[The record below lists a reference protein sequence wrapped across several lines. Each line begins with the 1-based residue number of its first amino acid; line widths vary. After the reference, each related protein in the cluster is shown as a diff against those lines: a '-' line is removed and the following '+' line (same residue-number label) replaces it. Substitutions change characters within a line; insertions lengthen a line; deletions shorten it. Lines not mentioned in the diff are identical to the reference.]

1 MNHEHIAQLGHSYGI
16 SSGQLL
22 FQPCPRGDVG
32 VGAGYSVS
40 FRGIVDKDAIMHVG
54 FRANLNRTR
63 ANSRK
68 AMLRSRGASPGN
80 LGTKRLLW
88 KQIARF
94 K

>member
-1 MNHEHIAQLGHSYGI
+1 MNTLPSWDIAIELVPNNYFSRHAPGGWMY
-16 SSGQLL
+16 
-22 FQPCPRGDVG
+22 RGR
-32 VGAGYSVS
+32 YMVS
-40 FRGIVDKDAIMHVG
+40 FRRIVDQDAIMHVG
-54 FRANLNRTR
+54 FRANLNRTQ